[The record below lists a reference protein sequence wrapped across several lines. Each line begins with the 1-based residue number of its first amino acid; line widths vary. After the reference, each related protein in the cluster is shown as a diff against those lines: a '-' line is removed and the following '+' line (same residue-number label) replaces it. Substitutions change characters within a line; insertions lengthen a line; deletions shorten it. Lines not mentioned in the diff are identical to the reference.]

1 MKTDFF
7 SSDENDVKSKN
18 QNKGKSRDK
27 GKNREMENEKSP
39 FIISE
44 DKSDDDINMKKI
56 NMEIRKLSEAI
67 NIDEKKLKKS
77 SDRNNILSH
86 DRSDISY
93 DQSSESEVDA
103 SRNVIKKKVIEGK
116 KAGVKTGTK
125 IGTKTGGKTGIKTG
139 GKKKVN
145 TNKVIKL
152 EKITEKDEEQ
162 QETDIKSTTKNK
174 SEENKVQLYNEFK
187 KFLLEKK
194 IEEKTKL
201 EKEIDKKKEGEEKTI
216 QKMHQLASQLKNK
229 LHIDENT
236 NYVQNFIPNYD
247 LSDEISGI
255 ITNEL
260 KSN

>member
-27 GKNREMENEKSP
+27 GKSREKENEKSP

-93 DQSSESEVDA
+93 DQSSESDVDE
-103 SRNVIKKKVIEGK
+103 SRNVMKKKEGGK
-116 KAGVKTGTK
+116 KTGVKTGGK
-125 IGTKTGGKTGIKTG
+125 KKEGGKKAVV
-139 GKKKVN
+139 KKKVN

-152 EKITEKDEEQ
+152 ERITEKDEEEE
-162 QETDIKSTTKNK
+162 ETDIKSTTKNK
-174 SEENKVQLYNEFK
+174 SEENKAQLYNEFK

-201 EKEIDKKKEGEEKTI
+201 EREIDKKKEGEEKTI